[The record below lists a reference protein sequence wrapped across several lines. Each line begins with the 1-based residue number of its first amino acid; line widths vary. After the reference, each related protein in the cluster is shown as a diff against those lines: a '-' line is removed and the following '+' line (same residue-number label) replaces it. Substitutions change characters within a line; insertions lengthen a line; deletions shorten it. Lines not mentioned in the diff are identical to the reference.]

1 MKENFLKEL
10 GDALQGQVPA
20 SVYQDTMRYYTQY
33 IDEEIRKGRS
43 EKEVVESLGSGR
55 ILAKTVIDT
64 QGKSQGAGYTYNTQQ
79 GSSQNHAQ
87 TEKQVPFATTA
98 KGIAVIVAVLVVVV
112 ALAGIVIHIVW
123 ALLPL
128 ILIVALIVWLVK
140 RI

>member
-10 GDALQGQVPA
+10 GDALQVQVPA

-64 QGKSQGAGYTYNTQQ
+64 QGKSQGAGYTYN
-79 GSSQNHAQ
+79 
-87 TEKQVPFATTA
+87 KRPP
-98 KGIAVIVAVLVVVV
+98 KGF
-112 ALAGIVIHIVW
+112 
-123 ALLPL
+123 
-128 ILIVALIVWLVK
+128 
-140 RI
+140 